1 MDEIDLSQ
9 FIDKNHKSLLMVLDL
24 IPIPAFIKDIK
35 GNYLSCNTSFENV
48 SGFTRQQLLEMSAD
62 ELWGKSQADIFSA
75 KDKELF
81 DNPGLQIYES
91 KFTNLEGVE
100 YILQFHKTTFT
111 NSEKEVSGLLGVIFD
126 LTKIKQL
133 EQSLFKLSQIDELT
147 QILNRRAGLD
157 QMEKV
162 LKDSARKNK
171 VFSIVLIDID
181 HFKKL
186 NDTYG
191 HSAGDLVLKTV
202 AEDLTTLLRETDIFF
217 RYGGEEFVICMPE
230 TSLSKMKGITER
242 LLTKIDA
249 KNILT
254 PNGDSLHITLSM
266 GLAVFPKHGN
276 NLEQLI
282 EASDQ
287 AMYVAKNS
295 GRNCIRVA

>member
-24 IPIPAFIKDIK
+24 IPIPAFIKDTQ

-62 ELWGKSQADIFSA
+62 ELWGKSQAEIFLA

-242 LLTKIDA
+242 LLTKIDS

>member
-24 IPIPAFIKDIK
+24 IPIPAFIKDTK
-35 GNYLSCNTSFENV
+35 GNYLACNASFESV
-48 SGFTRQQLLEMSAD
+48 SGFTRQQLLEKSAD
-62 ELWGKSQADIFSA
+62 ELWGKSQAEIFLA

-91 KFTNLEGVE
+91 KFTNLEGIE

-111 NSEKEVSGLLGVIFD
+111 NSKNDVSGLLGVIFD
-126 LTKIKQL
+126 LTKIKKL

-162 LKDSARKNK
+162 LKDSTRKDK
-171 VFSIVLIDID
+171 VFSIVLMDID

-191 HSAGDLVLKTV
+191 HSVGDLVLKTV

-242 LLTKIDA
+242 ILA
-249 KNILT
+249 KVEAKKILT
-254 PNGDSLHITLSM
+254 PTGDSLHITLSM
-266 GLAVFPKHGN
+266 GLAVFPEHGM

-282 EASDQ
+282 EASDK
-287 AMYVAKNS
+287 AMYDAKNS
-295 GRNCIRVA
+295 GRNCIREA